1 MAIET
6 ILTDLDNSF
15 STEEILI
22 RTIAETNK
30 SLNGDTR
37 YSAFIA
43 TSTTL
48 PKDGV
53 PIAPDQFT
61 VNYANE
67 ALTLDDFGIGQAP
80 YEDKF
85 GKSRGTGFRYQ
96 KGDGSI
102 GYFIEYDLEVTVAD
116 ASDIAYVLSTFN
128 EVVEVN
134 DVLHVKKKIDYEGT
148 EFDSDWAI
156 VNSEV

>member
-6 ILTDLDNSF
+6 ILTNLDNSF
-15 STEEILI
+15 DTEEVLI

-43 TSTTL
+43 TSTIL

-53 PIAPDQFT
+53 PIAPDQFN

-67 ALTLDDFGIGQAP
+67 TLTLGDFGVGVPP

-85 GKSRGTGFRYQ
+85 GKARGTGFQYK

-102 GYFIEYDLEVTVAD
+102 GYFIEFDLEVTVVD
-116 ASDIAYVLSTFN
+116 ATDVAYVLTTFN
-128 EVVEVN
+128 EVAEIN
-134 DVLHVKKKIDYEGT
+134 DVLHLMKKIDYEGT
-148 EFDSDWAI
+148 EFDGDWHM
-156 VNSEV
+156 VKGEV